1 MMEDG
6 AIEGDLVTRCFP
18 IENVLVGF
26 ASIKEPSSSVC
37 SSR

>member
-6 AIEGDLVTRCFP
+6 AIEGDLVTT